1 MDASITSAAALQ
13 RRKCEQSVWRKGLN
27 AENPPSP
34 PSQGKNILLTFPFI
48 EPARSASVRLL
59 CRTRHREV
67 MYSSLPVSDIAE
79 LCGFHPGSR
88 LLILHADDFG
98 MCHSV
103 NRAIVA
109 AFESSAI
116 SSASAM
122 APCPAFSE
130 AAAWCTL
137 HPEYDVGI
145 HSTLIS
151 EWETYKWGPVSGGL
165 HSSGLVDPNGHFW
178 PRNGLLR
185 AAPGEIEDEIA
196 AQISVAKERGINPTH
211 LDSHMLSVAHPEYIL
226 AYVKAGRRFAL
237 PVLIDE
243 YWHGCCTA
251 LGEAVNSVVVD
262 NLLQA
267 PSSLS
272 PESLE
277 EYYISALRDLKPGL
291 NELLLHPGFDDDEL
305 RAIAGTSIA
314 YGAAWRQRDFDVIT
328 GHRFKSA
335 LEENRIHVVDWRTVQ
350 SAITTRTTFTARV
363 TERAI

>member
-1 MDASITSAAALQ
+1 MILGLQ
-13 RRKCEQSVWRKGLN
+13 LTLKGKLEISHFRKFLNKAEIGLLQH
-27 AENPPSP
+27 APKDMEPPA
-34 PSQGKNILLTFPFI
+34 Q
-48 EPARSASVRLL
+48 SASLRLL
-59 CRTRHREV
+59 CRMREWQLV
-67 MYSSLPVSDIAE
+67 YSFVPVSDIAE
-79 LCGFHPGSR
+79 LCGFNPGSR

-103 NRAIVA
+103 NRAIIA
-109 AFESSAI
+109 AFEADAI

-122 APCPAFSE
+122 VPCPGFSE
-130 AAAWCTL
+130 AAEWCTL
-137 HPEYDVGI
+137 HPQYDLGI

-165 HSSGLVDPNGHFW
+165 HSSGLVDANGHFW
-178 PRNGLLR
+178 PRNSLLR
-185 AAPGEIEDEIA
+185 ASPGEIEDEIA
-196 AQISVAKERGINPTH
+196 AQIGVAKARGINPTH

-243 YWHGCCTA
+243 YWHARCA
-251 LGEAVNSVVVD
+251 VQLEAADDVVVD

-267 PSSLS
+267 PSASS

-277 EYYISALRDLKPGL
+277 EYYISALRNLKPGL

-305 RAIAGTSIA
+305 RSIAGKSRP
-314 YGAAWRQRDFDVIT
+314 YGAAWRQRDFDIIT
-328 GHRFKSA
+328 GGPFKAA
-335 LEENRIHVVDWRTVQ
+335 LEENHIHVIDWRAVK
-350 SAITTRTTFTARV
+350 SAITRRTISAPRI